1 MTSWSC
7 PPAAA
12 KFSQR
17 VFFQVHS
24 PKSWALRSITID
36 LIMENQPLLEDH
48 SHGPLTRKGNG
59 NGLLPPGRQY
69 MDMPFQEVF
78 EEPGPGP
85 LHEYWQIIRRRKG
98 TVILIVS
105 LGFLIS
111 LLLTIPQTPVYQA
124 RGSIEIQN
132 LNENFLN
139 TRNVSPTADGE
150 ASDAPGTDL
159 QTQAKILQSDSLLE
173 RVIAKLD
180 LGKRLFPE
188 EGSSRIALWRKALG
202 LAGSAHELSREQM
215 LRLLAKNLKIT
226 NDPNTRLV
234 EIRYDSTDPRLAA

>member
-48 SHGPLTRKGNG
+48 SHRPLTRKVNG

-69 MDMPFQEVF
+69 MDMPFPEVF
-78 EEPGPGP
+78 EEPGQGLLP
-85 LHEYWQIIRRRKG
+85 EYWHIFRRRTG
-98 TVILIVS
+98 ILILIV
-105 LGFLIS
+105 FLRLLVS
-111 LLLTIPQTPVYQA
+111 LLLTIPQTPIYQA

-139 TRNVSPTADGE
+139 ARNVSPTSDDGT
-150 ASDAPGTDL
+150 SSAPGADI
-159 QTQAKILQSDSLLE
+159 QTQAKILQS
-173 RVIAKLD
+173 
-180 LGKRLFPE
+180 
-188 EGSSRIALWRKALG
+188 
-202 LAGSAHELSREQM
+202 
-215 LRLLAKNLKIT
+215 
-226 NDPNTRLV
+226 
-234 EIRYDSTDPRLAA
+234 